1 MVTQSQPSERMLE
14 DASLVQKYLQEGD
27 EASWNKIH
35 KKYKDSLYMVC
46 LKIIHSRE
54 DAEDV
59 LSSTFLKAYKNLDK
73 YSTDFAFS
81 TWIHKIASNTAID
94 FLRNKKLK
102 GITVQVDSGSNSDD
116 DEERTVTVEIADKA
130 ITPDKQLV
138 KEQFYAKL
146 KECIATLK
154 PNYQELLELRFFQEK
169 SYEEIANELGLL
181 SGTLKGQL
189 NRAKEA
195 LLIEM
200 KKRGLDTLYLD

>member
-1 MVTQSQPSERMLE
+1 MVETNQPSERMKE
-14 DASLVQKYLQEGD
+14 DAFLVQKFLQEGD
-27 EASWNKIH
+27 ESAWNKLH
-35 KKYKDSLYMVC
+35 KKYKDSMYMVC
-46 LKIIHSRE
+46 LKIVHNRE

-59 LSSTFLKAYKNLDK
+59 LSATFIKAYKNLDK

-81 TWIHKIASNTAID
+81 TWIHKIASNASID

-102 GITVQVDSGSNSDD
+102 GITIQVDTNADND
-116 DEERTVTVEIADKA
+116 DEKPQSVEIADKD
-130 ITPDKQLV
+130 ITPDTKLM

-146 KECIATLK
+146 RDAIKVLK
-154 PNYQELLELRFFQEK
+154 PHYQELLEMRFFQEK
-169 SYEEIANELGLL
+169 SYEEIGTELGLV

>member
-1 MVTQSQPSERMLE
+1 MVETNQPSERMKE
-14 DASLVQKYLQEGD
+14 DAFLVQKFLQEGD
-27 EASWNKIH
+27 ESAWNKLH

-46 LKIIHSRE
+46 LKIVHSRE

-59 LSSTFLKAYKNLDK
+59 LSATFIKAYKNLDK

-81 TWIHKIASNTAID
+81 TWIHKIASNASID

-102 GITVQVDSGSNSDD
+102 GITIQVDTNADNDD
-116 DEERTVTVEIADKA
+116 DKPQSVEIADKD
-130 ITPDKQLV
+130 ITPDTKLI

-146 KECIATLK
+146 RDAIKVLK
-154 PNYQELLELRFFQEK
+154 PHYQELLEMRFFQEK
-169 SYEEIANELGLL
+169 SYEEIGTELGLV

>member
-1 MVTQSQPSERMLE
+1 MVELSQPSERMKE
-14 DASLVQKYLQEGD
+14 DAYLVQKYLQEGD
-27 EASWNKIH
+27 EASWNRLH

-46 LKIIHSRE
+46 LKIVHSRE

-59 LSSTFLKAYKNLDK
+59 LSATFIKAYKNLDK

-102 GITVQVDSGSNSDD
+102 GITVQVDSNADND
-116 DEERTVTVEIADKA
+116 DEKPQSVEIADKA
-130 ITPDKQLV
+130 VTPDTKLM
-138 KEQFYAKL
+138 KEQFYIKL
-146 KECIATLK
+146 REAISVLK

-195 LLIEM
+195 LLVEM
-200 KKRGLDTLYLD
+200 KKRGLDALYLD

>member
-1 MVTQSQPSERMLE
+1 MVVVNQPSERMKE
-14 DASLVQKYLQEGD
+14 DAFLVQKFLQEGD
-27 EASWNKIH
+27 ESAWNKLH

-46 LKIIHSRE
+46 LKIVHSRE

-59 LSSTFLKAYKNLDK
+59 LSATFIKAYKNLDK

-81 TWIHKIASNTAID
+81 TWIHKIASNASID

-102 GITVQVDSGSNSDD
+102 GITVQVDTNADND
-116 DEERTVTVEIADKA
+116 DEKPQSVEIADKE
-130 ITPDKQLV
+130 ITPDTKLM

-146 KECIATLK
+146 RDAIKVLK
-154 PNYQELLELRFFQEK
+154 PHYQDLLEMRFFQEK
-169 SYEEIANELGLL
+169 SYEEIGTELGLV

-195 LLIEM
+195 LLVEM
-200 KKRGLDTLYLD
+200 KKRGLDALYLD

>member
-1 MVTQSQPSERMLE
+1 MVEQNQPSERMKE
-14 DASLVQKYLQEGD
+14 DAHLVHKYLHEGD
-27 EASWNKIH
+27 EAAWNKLH

-46 LKIIHSRE
+46 LKIVHSRE

-59 LSSTFLKAYKNLDK
+59 LSATFMKAYKNLDK

-81 TWIHKIASNTAID
+81 TWIHKIASNSSID

-102 GITVQVDSGSNSDD
+102 GITVQVDSNPDN
-116 DEERTVTVEIADKA
+116 DEDKPQSIEIADKA
-130 ITPDKQLV
+130 VTPDTQLI

-146 KECIATLK
+146 RDAISVLK
-154 PNYQELLELRFFQEK
+154 PHYQQLLEMRFFQEK
-169 SYEEIANELGLL
+169 SYEEIGTELGLV

-195 LLIEM
+195 LLVEM

>member
-1 MVTQSQPSERMLE
+1 MKE
-14 DASLVQKYLQEGD
+14 DAYLVQKYLQEGD
-27 EASWNKIH
+27 EAAWNKLH

-46 LKIIHSRE
+46 LKIVHSRE

-59 LSSTFLKAYKNLDK
+59 LSATFIKAYKNLDK

-81 TWIHKIASNTAID
+81 TWIHKIASNSAID

-102 GITVQVDSGSNSDD
+102 GITVQVDSNADND
-116 DEERTVTVEIADKA
+116 DEKPQSIEIADKA
-130 ITPDKQLV
+130 VTPDTKLM
-138 KEQFYAKL
+138 KEQFYIKL
-146 KECIATLK
+146 REAISVLK

-195 LLIEM
+195 LLVEM
-200 KKRGLDTLYLD
+200 KKRGLDALYLD